1 MEISEDSENETS
13 PASQARPPANT
24 TRARAPRRHAPASGA
39 RARAHSPA
47 VPAAPHAP
55 TAPTAPTPTAHAAH
69 AFPVAPAAPGAGSNS
84 NLVHSSSFKPIH
96 RLKLS
101 LPRMRRADERFLLPE
116 SSYNMIVNGT
126 IYTSLKTFLVSVGE
140 TEDATFPWW
149 RVIQDFVHL
158 YFEHFDH
165 EYPVVHPYALEFGL
179 DKTSTSWM
187 VLLAVVTVG
196 SQYSAFSN
204 ASLFSAAF
212 GEILSHAITQNRP
225 QAPEATTLSYAQS
238 VFLSDV
244 CLMFDGSHKAQLKLQ
259 YERNALVTLARVL
272 KVDPCMNTKAS
283 QAPRHW
289 KAWLARESRIRLLHC
304 IFRMYP
310 YDKPR
315 ERD

>member
-1 MEISEDSENETS
+1 MEISEDLENGIS

-24 TRARAPRRHAPASGA
+24 TRARNPRAPSSGVGT
-39 RARAHSPA
+39 RAHPPV
-47 VPAAPHAP
+47 VPAASPAP
-55 TAPTAPTPTAHAAH
+55 TAPAPIAHIAHTAP
-69 AFPVAPAAPGAGSNS
+69 VATAAPGAASYSNP
-84 NLVHSSSFKPIH
+84 VHPSSFEPIH

-116 SSYNMIVNGT
+116 SRYSMVVNAT
-126 IYTSLKTFLVSVGE
+126 IYTSLKAFLVSVGE

-187 VLLAVVTVG
+187 LLLAVVTVG

-212 GEILSHAITQNRP
+212 GEILSHAITQNVSSLLVKTP
-225 QAPEATTLSYAQS
+225 TSY
-238 VFLSDV
+238 
-244 CLMFDGSHKAQLKLQ
+244 
-259 YERNALVTLARVL
+259 
-272 KVDPCMNTKAS
+272 
-283 QAPRHW
+283 
-289 KAWLARESRIRLLHC
+289 
-304 IFRMYP
+304 
-310 YDKPR
+310 
-315 ERD
+315 